1 MNGEGSVVL
10 LRVIWVDGSERGVLI
25 DLEKGAKVNGG
36 RAVLAK
42 DVERG
47 LEEEEGSVLGSWM
60 NGSFMNLCRCL
71 GMPTK
76 GFEGEILLLENNGRE
91 RKKIKGN
98 LARKR
103 RKIQKVS
110 RSERELKKLKCWVN
124 YNGAGRNTGVLQLAN

>member
-1 MNGEGSVVL
+1 
-10 LRVIWVDGSERGVLI
+10 
-25 DLEKGAKVNGG
+25 
-36 RAVLAK
+36 
-42 DVERG
+42 
-47 LEEEEGSVLGSWM
+47 
-60 NGSFMNLCRCL
+60 MNLCCCL

-110 RSERELKKLKCWVN
+110 RSERELKKLKCLVN
-124 YNGAGRNTGVLQLAN
+124 YSGAGRNAGVLQLAN